1 MSALISILDAG
12 AVKTPAFIENM
23 GNMMLPDAGHT
34 LLAYL
39 AFALYLG
46 LIAAGGL
53 AAVLSRN
60 LVRAMMGLVVTFMG
74 VAGMYLLMASPFM
87 AFMQLLIYVGAISV
101 LIFFAIRYVN
111 NTSSGEEMHMP
122 ELVQAALAG
131 LSALAVMVVFA
142 PVIILNAGKKAVE
155 ALPSETPL
163 PELGEGL
170 LSYYV
175 VPFEL
180 ISIILLVAMAG
191 GVFLNLDKL
200 FRGK

>member
-1 MSALISILDAG
+1 MSVLSLVSAQSSL
-12 AVKTPAFIENM
+12 
-23 GNMMLPDAGHT
+23 GNMMLPEWGHMT
-34 LLAYL
+34 LAYL

-60 LVRAMMGLVVTFMG
+60 LVRAMMGLVITFMG
-74 VAGMYLLMASPFM
+74 VAGMYLLMASPFL

-122 ELVQAALAG
+122 SLGQLGGAALA
-131 LSALAVMVVFA
+131 ALAALALFA
-142 PVIILNAGKKAVE
+142 PVIILNAGKKAVD
-155 ALPSETPL
+155 ALPTETPL

-180 ISIILLVAMAG
+180 ISVILLVAMAG